1 VSESLADVLKV
12 VFGFCEEVD
21 WEGLG
26 DGVLGAFLAI
36 TGIFVLSNN
45 LDLELLEEALLG

>member
-1 VSESLADVLKV
+1 VSESLADVLNG
-12 VFGFCEEVD
+12 VFCFCEEVD
-21 WEGLG
+21 WE